1 MKKKFSSIFY
11 LSFLVIYLEVL
22 TKIFIT
28 KSFNGIFLTLLFSIP
43 LILILYLLGN
53 IFKNKG
59 NKVMIYSLSTI
70 LILYYC
76 FQFFFHRLFSN
87 IFSFNTIGLASNALD
102 FTNIIVD
109 VVLGCHIIFC
119 TPYFIIQFP

>member
-59 NKVMIYSLSTI
+59 NKVMKYDLLVIILDRAVELQIVIIISWDITI
-70 LILYYC
+70 TFTY
-76 FQFFFHRLFSN
+76 
-87 IFSFNTIGLASNALD
+87 
-102 FTNIIVD
+102 FTNY
-109 VVLGCHIIFC
+109 IFILH
-119 TPYFIIQFP
+119 YQSK